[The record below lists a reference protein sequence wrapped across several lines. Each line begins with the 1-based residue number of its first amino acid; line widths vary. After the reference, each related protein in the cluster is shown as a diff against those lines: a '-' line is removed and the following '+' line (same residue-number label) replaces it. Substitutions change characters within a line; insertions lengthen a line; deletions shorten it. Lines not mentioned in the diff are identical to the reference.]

1 MLTEGTRRMLAE
13 GKRYEAMRV
22 REAPAWVQ
30 VIVFALAVAAVGGLF
45 MLTGCATARPVP
57 TTAYQKVQY
66 ECQRDASQSHY
77 GGLMEL
83 ALYHQCMQA
92 HGWSK

>member
-45 MLTGCATARPVP
+45 MLTGCAAPRPVP
-57 TTAYQKVQY
+57 VTAAALGQ
-66 ECQRDASQSHY
+66 
-77 GGLMEL
+77 GGPVTAGGED
-83 ALYHQCMQA
+83 
-92 HGWSK
+92 GW